1 MKLIR
6 KPFTGLAM
14 VVFLLMG
21 GQATWAGMDHDHH
34 HGDGNDHEHADEPHL
49 ETAEGVGELREIHAE
64 DKVVTMHHEPMEEL
78 NWPAM
83 TMDFRLKSLDQ
94 VEGLEP
100 GDAVRFVM
108 QHGDGNYTI
117 LELEPR

>member
-1 MKLIR
+1 MKLST
-6 KPFTGLAM
+6 KSFAGLTAAAM
-14 VVFLLMG
+14 LMVG
-21 GQATWAGMDHDHH
+21 AQSIWADMDHDHH
-34 HGDGNDHEHADEPHL
+34 HGDDHEHADEPHL
-49 ETAEGVGELREIHAE
+49 ETAEGVGELIEIHAE
-64 DKVVTMHHEPMEEL
+64 DKILTMHHEPMDEL

-83 TMDFRLKSLDQ
+83 TMDFQLKSLDQ

-100 GDAVRFVM
+100 GDEVRFVM